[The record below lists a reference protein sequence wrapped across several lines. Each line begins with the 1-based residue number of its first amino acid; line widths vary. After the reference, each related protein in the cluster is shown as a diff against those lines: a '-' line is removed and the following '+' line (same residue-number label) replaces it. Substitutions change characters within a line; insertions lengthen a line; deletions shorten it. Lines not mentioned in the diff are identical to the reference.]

1 MFKLTILF
9 SVLILLN
16 ACQGAKDAFTLKKKD
31 SVDEFLIEKKSPL
44 TLPPDFENL
53 PKPIGSEE
61 KEGKVE
67 NSSDEIQNIL
77 ISNEN
82 KSSDT
87 VKSTNQTTLEKSIL
101 DKIK

>member
-1 MFKLTILF
+1 M
-9 SVLILLN
+9 ILLN
-16 ACQGAKDAFTLKKKD
+16 ACQSAKDAFTLKKKD
-31 SVDEFLIEKKSPL
+31 TVDEFLIEKKGPL

-53 PKPIGSEE
+53 PKPLGSEE
-61 KEGKVE
+61 NDEKVE

-77 ISNEN
+77 ILNDK

-87 VKSTNQTTLEKSIL
+87 DKSTNQTSLEKSIL

>member
-1 MFKLTILF
+1 MYKFTILF

-53 PKPIGSEE
+53 PKPIGSEA
-61 KEGKVE
+61 KDDNTE

-77 ISNEN
+77 ISNEK

-87 VKSTNQTTLEKSIL
+87 NKSTNQSSVEKSIL

>member
-1 MFKLTILF
+1 MYKLTIIF

-16 ACQGAKDAFTLKKKD
+16 ACQSAKDAFTLKKKD
-31 SVDEFLIEKKSPL
+31 TVDEFLIEKKSPL

-53 PKPIGSEE
+53 PKPQGSEE
-61 KEGKVE
+61 KDEKVE

-77 ISNEN
+77 ILNDK

-87 VKSTNQTTLEKSIL
+87 DKSTNQTSLEKSIL